1 MIDLGKLERVDIRK
15 VWPIESSDFTP
26 WLAKHLDQLGD
37 VLKLDFD
44 PETLT
49 EVRTEVSVGS
59 FSADVVAEDTSG
71 NKYLIENQYGNTDH
85 DHLGKMITYAAGLG
99 ASTIIWVSEYVR
111 EEHQKAIEFL
121 NNGTTSDLNF
131 FLVQI
136 EALCI
141 GDSKPAP
148 HFTVIEQP
156 NAWGKMMR
164 RTSCVNRSASD
175 DLAAFKFNFWTKVL
189 EFGRELEPSIKWHN
203 PIAEA
208 WSDLSTGKGFSLI
221 TMLVNVGNVRPP
233 RVAVAYRFWPKEDG
247 KATHDKALFDQFTS
261 HKEDIEHEL
270 DARLAW
276 DRLDDKGYSQA
287 ILTREGDYR
296 DETQHDEIAK
306 WLVETAAAFF
316 RIMPKYDDAPR

>member
-1 MIDLGKLERVDIRK
+1 MVDLGQLERVEIRN
-15 VWPIESSDFTP
+15 VWPLESSDFTP
-26 WLAKHLDQLGD
+26 WLAKHLSQLGD

-59 FSADVVAEDTSG
+59 FSADVVAEDNSG
-71 NKYLIENQYGNTDH
+71 NKYLIENQYGYTDH

-99 ASTIIWVSEYVR
+99 VSTIIWVSEYVR

-136 EALCI
+136 EALRI

-156 NAWGKMMR
+156 NAWGKIMR
-164 RTSCVNRSASD
+164 RASSASRNAYD
-175 DLAAFKFNFWTKVL
+175 DLAAFKFSFWTQVL
-189 EFGRELEPSIKWHN
+189 ELGRELAPSIKWHS
-203 PIAEA
+203 PIPEA
-208 WSDLSTGKGFSLI
+208 WSDLSTGKRFSLV
-221 TMLVNVGNVRPP
+221 TMLVNYENRRPAK
-233 RVAVAYRFWPKEDG
+233 VAVAYRFWPKEDG
-247 KATHDKALFDQFTS
+247 KATRDKALFDQFALYKDEIESELGTS
-261 HKEDIEHEL
+261 LI
-270 DARLAW
+270 W
-276 DRLDDKGYSQA
+276 DRFDDKGYSQA

-296 DETQHDEIAK
+296 DETQHDELAQ
-306 WLVETAAAFF
+306 WFVETATKFF
-316 RIMPKYDDAPR
+316 RIMPKYDDALR